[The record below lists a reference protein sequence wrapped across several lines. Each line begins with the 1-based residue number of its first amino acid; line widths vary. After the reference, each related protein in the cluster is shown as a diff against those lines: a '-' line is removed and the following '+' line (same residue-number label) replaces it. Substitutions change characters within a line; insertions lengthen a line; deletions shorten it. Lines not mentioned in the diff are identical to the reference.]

1 MSFKQQVHGTN
12 NYGSHERWRE
22 AVASLLLLDSRLVNS
37 NCMPYVFP
45 DLLRRNRWRES
56 ERRRTA
62 AAALVREGAQER
74 SQSFRSLQPPIR
86 VRSSPFPLQS
96 GCSAGIQ
103 FTGERERERKGGRK
117 ECSLKQKDQVDLLPL
132 PGSWCSVGCGG
143 SSRSS
148 SDASSFCRS
157 VASASTC
164 ECIVK

>member
-103 FTGERERERKGGRK
+103 FTGEREREEGRK
-117 ECSLKQKDQVDLLPL
+117 EGMLSQAEGPGRPAPSPWLLVQRRL
-132 PGSWCSVGCGG
+132 
-143 SSRSS
+143 R
-148 SDASSFCRS
+148 RQQQEQQRRQQLLQ
-157 VASASTC
+157 
-164 ECIVK
+164 ECCFSIYM